1 MEISQSAQEMSQ
13 AIVSYIA
20 EEEAR
25 KLAEAEKGATK
36 KGAHAS
42 DAVAIEIGKIRAEYL
57 PKNWL
62 DAMAEVATQIRYTT
76 HGIKYSSPY
85 AQGSSICLTSTQNIM
100 DGVVGTASIQDI
112 TIDLVVK
119 NAAILGKAK
128 FFNLSTPNARF
139 FDYIVAE
146 DFSPLIPIAESVEQ
160 AKSWM
165 KSFRVLL
172 SDREPYAHSKPIDH
186 QGPSSHKLAKQTYW
200 PVGDGYHLL
209 CPLFASSFTQ
219 AIYERVQHS
228 RYSDEVKAARDA
240 RKKQQYHP
248 QPIIS
253 FPELAVQSFGGSNQ
267 QNISQLNARRGGK
280 AYLFSSAP
288 PSWQSQVKAP
298 LNITSV
304 VDGPFVRQEYGRI
317 KELREYLKRHLDS
330 PSVKAIR
337 AGRQRRIEAI
347 VDQFIAFPARYMNV
361 KPGWSQSPECKL
373 PLHQQLWLDPGRCQL
388 DEAFAFEYDKKNWQG
403 QVADDFARM
412 LNRLLKLGDQ
422 INVGQPEYAQWKVE
436 VAQELRLAKQE
447 VGGIL

>member
-1 MEISQSAQEMSQ
+1 MEIT
-13 AIVSYIA
+13 
-20 EEEAR
+20 EEAQQLSQTVR
-25 KLAEAEKGATK
+25 AYIEERRDVKLADFDKKTASEEKKQPEAELEAYRQRCQQQRIELIASFLPEHWLENAAGRAKQIRLVTHGVK
-36 KGAHAS
+36 YLHS
-42 DAVAIEIGKIRAEYL
+42 DAKGTSLFAPTQSLPEGLLATSNLASAAIDIVGNAAALDVGKLLQLGAEGHKLIDFIRRNDASPLQPFARDNAQCQQWLQQLREVVAIDE
-57 PKNWL
+57 
-62 DAMAEVATQIRYTT
+62 
-76 HGIKYSSPY
+76 
-85 AQGSSICLTSTQNIM
+85 
-100 DGVVGTASIQDI
+100 
-112 TIDLVVK
+112 
-119 NAAILGKAK
+119 
-128 FFNLSTPNARF
+128 
-139 FDYIVAE
+139 
-146 DFSPLIPIAESVEQ
+146 
-160 AKSWM
+160 
-165 KSFRVLL
+165 
-172 SDREPYAHSKPIDH
+172 
-186 QGPSSHKLAKQTYW
+186 PSSHKLAKQIYW

-228 RYSDEVKAARDA
+228 RFSDEVKAARDA

-248 QPIIS
+248 QPLVS
-253 FPELAVQSFGGSNQ
+253 FPELAVQNFGGSNQ

-288 PSWQSQVKAP
+288 PSWQSQIKAP

-373 PLHQQLWLDPGRCQL
+373 PLHQQLWLDPGRCQI
-388 DEAFAFEYDKKNWQG
+388 DEAFAFEHDKKNWQA
-403 QVADDFARM
+403 QVADDFALM

-422 INVGQPEYAQWKVE
+422 LNVGQPEYAQWKVE

-447 VGGIL
+447 VGDIL